1 MNSMLS
7 IKGLHFS
14 YQNSPIL
21 RGIDL
26 DIPSGSI
33 FGYLGKN
40 GAGKST
46 TIKLLLGLLPIDE
59 GEIFFKGVSLKKSP
73 LLLRSHVSSMIEHP
87 SFYSFLTVSENL
99 DYLNKIFKMGKSR
112 KQEVLSLL
120 GLSEHANKKAQAL
133 SSGLKQRLGLAMCL
147 FKRPEMLILD
157 EPLNALDPQGIY
169 ELRQILRQ
177 LNEEEGVTIFL
188 SSHILEELEKLASEV
203 AIIDCGKVI
212 YQGDID
218 GLTKNHSDVISLK
231 IDNTDRIMQLNY
243 ASIFSVKQVDAPNF
257 VEFEVKDEEEFSRL
271 ISSLSKD
278 GISIYNITR
287 KSSALENAFI
297 HLTK

>member
-1 MNSMLS
+1 MNSMIS
-7 IKGLHFS
+7 INGLHFS
-14 YQNSPIL
+14 YQQNPIL

-26 DIPSGSI
+26 EIPSGSI

-46 TIKLLLGLLPIDE
+46 TIKLLLGLLPIDK
-59 GEIFFKGVSLKKSP
+59 GEIFFNGVSLKKSP
-73 LLLRSHVSSMIEHP
+73 LLLRSHASSMIEHP

-99 DYLNKIFKMGKSR
+99 DYLDKIFRMGKIR

-120 GLSEHANKKAQAL
+120 GLSEHADKKAQTL

-169 ELRQILRQ
+169 ELRQILRR
-177 LNEEEGVTIFL
+177 LNKEEGVTIFL
-188 SSHILEELEKLASEV
+188 SSHILEELEKLANQV
-203 AIIDCGKVI
+203 AIIDDGKI
-212 YQGDID
+212 LYQGDIE
-218 GLTKNHSDVISLK
+218 GLTKRHSDIIKLK
-231 IDNTDRIMQLNY
+231 IDDTDKIIQLNY
-243 ASIFSVKQVDAPNF
+243 ASIFSIKQVDAPNH
-257 VEFEVKDEEEFSRL
+257 VEFEVRDEEEFSKL

-278 GISIYNITR
+278 GIVIYNITH
-287 KSSALENAFI
+287 KGTTLENAFI

>member
-46 TIKLLLGLLPIDE
+46 TIKLLLGLLPIDA
-59 GEIFFKGVSLKKSP
+59 GEIFFKGVSLKKAP

-271 ISSLSKD
+271 ISSLIKD
-278 GISIYNITR
+278 GISIYNITH

>member
-14 YQNSPIL
+14 YQNNPIL

-46 TIKLLLGLLPIDE
+46 TIKLLLGLFPIDE

-73 LLLRSHVSSMIEHP
+73 LLLRSHASSMIEHP

-99 DYLNKIFKMGKSR
+99 DYLNKIFKMGKCR

-188 SSHILEELEKLASEV
+188 SSHILEELEKLANEV
-203 AIIDCGKVI
+203 AIIDCGKVL

-243 ASIFSVKQVDAPNF
+243 ASIFSVKQVDAPNH
-257 VEFEVKDEEEFSRL
+257 VEFQVKDEEEFSRL

-278 GISIYNITR
+278 GISIYNITH
-287 KSSALENAFI
+287 KGSALENAFI

>member
-59 GEIFFKGVSLKKSP
+59 VEIFFKGVSLKKSP

-271 ISSLSKD
+271 ISSLIKD
-278 GISIYNITR
+278 GISIYNITH

>member
-87 SFYSFLTVSENL
+87 SFYSFLIVSENL

-271 ISSLSKD
+271 ISSLIKD
-278 GISIYNITR
+278 GISIYNITH

>member
-14 YQNSPIL
+14 YQNNPIL

-26 DIPSGSI
+26 DILSGSI

-73 LLLRSHVSSMIEHP
+73 LLLRSHASSMIEHP

-99 DYLNKIFKMGKSR
+99 DYLNKIFKMGKCR

-188 SSHILEELEKLASEV
+188 SSHILEELEKLANEV
-203 AIIDCGKVI
+203 AIIDCGKVL

-243 ASIFSVKQVDAPNF
+243 ASIFSVKQVDAPNHI
-257 VEFEVKDEEEFSRL
+257 EFEVKDEEEFSRL

-278 GISIYNITR
+278 GISIYSITH
-287 KSSALENAFI
+287 KGSALENAFI

>member
-14 YQNSPIL
+14 YQNNPIL

-73 LLLRSHVSSMIEHP
+73 LLLRSHASSMIEHP

-99 DYLNKIFKMGKSR
+99 DYLNKIFKMGKCR

-169 ELRQILRQ
+169 ELRLILRQ

-188 SSHILEELEKLASEV
+188 SSHILEELEKLANQV
-203 AIIDCGKVI
+203 AIIDGGKVL

-218 GLTKNHSDVISLK
+218 GLTKKHSDVISLK
-231 IDNTDRIMQLNY
+231 VDNTDRIIQLNY
-243 ASIFSVKQVDAPNF
+243 ASIFSVKQVDAPNH
-257 VEFEVKDEEEFSRL
+257 VEFEVRDEEEFSRL

-278 GISIYNITR
+278 GISIYNITH
-287 KSSALENAFI
+287 KGSALENAFI

>member
-120 GLSEHANKKAQAL
+120 GLSEHAYKKAQAL
-133 SSGLKQRLGLAMCL
+133 SSGLKQRVGLAMWL

-271 ISSLSKD
+271 ISSLIKD
-278 GISIYNITR
+278 GISIYNITH

>member
-212 YQGDID
+212 YQGDIE

-271 ISSLSKD
+271 ISSLIKD
-278 GISIYNITR
+278 GISIYNITH

>member
-188 SSHILEELEKLASEV
+188 SSHILEELEKLASEI

-278 GISIYNITR
+278 GISIYNITH

>member
-1 MNSMLS
+1 MLS

-59 GEIFFKGVSLKKSP
+59 GEIFFKGVSLKKFP

-271 ISSLSKD
+271 ISSLIKD
-278 GISIYNITR
+278 GISIYNITH
-287 KSSALENAFI
+287 KSSALEGRIYPPN
-297 HLTK
+297 

>member
-26 DIPSGSI
+26 DIPSGFI

-271 ISSLSKD
+271 ISSLIKD
-278 GISIYNITR
+278 GISIYNITH

>member
-14 YQNSPIL
+14 YQNNPIL

-73 LLLRSHVSSMIEHP
+73 LLLRSHASSMIEHP

-99 DYLNKIFKMGKSR
+99 DYLNKIFKMGKCR

-188 SSHILEELEKLASEV
+188 SSHILEELEKLANEV
-203 AIIDCGKVI
+203 AIIDCGKVL

-218 GLTKNHSDVISLK
+218 GLTKNRSDVISLK

-243 ASIFSVKQVDAPNF
+243 ASIFSVKQVDAPNH

-278 GISIYNITR
+278 GISIYSITH
-287 KSSALENAFI
+287 KGSALENAFI

>member
-59 GEIFFKGVSLKKSP
+59 GEIFLKGVSLKKSP

-271 ISSLSKD
+271 ISSLIKD
-278 GISIYNITR
+278 GISIYNITH

>member
-1 MNSMLS
+1 MLS

-212 YQGDID
+212 
-218 GLTKNHSDVISLK
+218 
-231 IDNTDRIMQLNY
+231 
-243 ASIFSVKQVDAPNF
+243 
-257 VEFEVKDEEEFSRL
+257 
-271 ISSLSKD
+271 
-278 GISIYNITR
+278 
-287 KSSALENAFI
+287 
-297 HLTK
+297 